1 MWTTKWVFHSVTSSK
16 MVREA
21 FLCLLALCLM
31 YVNAENAQNASDTI
45 ERTIIE
51 DIEIARGKVIA
62 PSVVGC
68 SIKSKPEL
76 YNFMLHIWGLYHN
89 LEYESNDEI
98 EPQIIFYNY
107 KNEVLKVTKI
117 RNKTSDEI
125 SAILDEAGFYKK
137 SQKGEEVPKEFQH
150 YPLKAPR
157 DEL

>member
-1 MWTTKWVFHSVTSSK
+1 
-16 MVREA
+16 MVLKA
-21 FLCLLALCLM
+21 ALCVLAICL
-31 YVNAENAQNASDTI
+31 YVNANDSDTI
-45 ERTIIE
+45 ERVLIE
-51 DIEIARGKVIA
+51 DTEIARGTVIA

-68 SIKSKPEL
+68 AIKSKPGL
-76 YNFMLHIWGLYHN
+76 YKFMLHIWGLYHN
-89 LEYESNDEI
+89 LEYDSNDDI

-117 RNKTSDEI
+117 KNKTADEI
-125 SAILDEAGFYKK
+125 SAILDEAGFYKR

>member
-1 MWTTKWVFHSVTSSK
+1 
-16 MVREA
+16 MVLKA
-21 FLCLLALCLM
+21 VLCVLAITLC
-31 YVNAENAQNASDTI
+31 VNANNNTDTI
-45 ERTIIE
+45 ERTLIE
-51 DIEIARGKVIA
+51 DIEIARGTVIA

-68 SIKSKPEL
+68 AIKSKPEL
-76 YNFMLHIWGLYHN
+76 YKFMLNIWGLYHN
-89 LEYESNDEI
+89 LEYDSNDDI

-117 RNKTSDEI
+117 RNKTADEI

>member
-1 MWTTKWVFHSVTSSK
+1 MDLKTVLCALTICLCVYATKP
-16 MVREA
+16 
-21 FLCLLALCLM
+21 
-31 YVNAENAQNASDTI
+31 DTI
-45 ERTIIE
+45 ERVLIE
-51 DIEIARGKVIA
+51 DTEIARGTVIA

-68 SIKSKPEL
+68 AIKSKPEL
-76 YNFMLHIWGLYHN
+76 YKFMLDVFGLYHN
-89 LEYESNDEI
+89 LKYDSNDEI

-117 RNKTSDEI
+117 KQKTAAEL

>member
-1 MWTTKWVFHSVTSSK
+1 MDLKAV
-16 MVREA
+16 
-21 FLCLLALCLM
+21 LCVLAICLC
-31 YVNAENAQNASDTI
+31 VNANNSDSV
-45 ERTIIE
+45 ERVLIE
-51 DIEIARGKVIA
+51 DTEIARGTVIEIGKQKKTKHGAPGNSLQSKA

-68 SIKSKPEL
+68 AIKSKPGL
-76 YNFMLHIWGLYHN
+76 YKFMLDIFGLYHN
-89 LEYESNDEI
+89 LVYDSNDDI

-107 KNEVLKVTKI
+107 KNEVLKITKI
-117 RNKTSDEI
+117 KQKSAEEI

>member
-1 MWTTKWVFHSVTSSK
+1 MDLKAV
-16 MVREA
+16 
-21 FLCLLALCLM
+21 LCVLAICLC
-31 YVNAENAQNASDTI
+31 VNANNSDSV
-45 ERTIIE
+45 ERVLIE
-51 DIEIARGKVIA
+51 DTEIARGTVIA

-68 SIKSKPEL
+68 AIKSKPGL
-76 YNFMLHIWGLYHN
+76 YKFMLDIFGLYHN
-89 LEYESNDEI
+89 LVYDSNDDI

-107 KNEVLKVTKI
+107 KNEVLKITKI
-117 RNKTSDEI
+117 KQKSAEEI

>member
-1 MWTTKWVFHSVTSSK
+1 MWTTKWAFHSVTSSK
-16 MVREA
+16 MVRETVLCFLA
-21 FLCLLALCLM
+21 FCLIC
-31 YVNAENAQNASDTI
+31 VDAENATDAINT
-45 ERTIIE
+45 TLIE

-62 PSVVGC
+62 PSVSGC
-68 SIKSKPEL
+68 AIKSKPEL
-76 YNFMLHIWGLYHN
+76 NNFMMNIWGLYHN
-89 LEYESNDEI
+89 LEYDPNDDI

-117 RNKTSDEI
+117 KNKTSDEI
-125 SAILDEAGFYKK
+125 SAILDEVGFYKK